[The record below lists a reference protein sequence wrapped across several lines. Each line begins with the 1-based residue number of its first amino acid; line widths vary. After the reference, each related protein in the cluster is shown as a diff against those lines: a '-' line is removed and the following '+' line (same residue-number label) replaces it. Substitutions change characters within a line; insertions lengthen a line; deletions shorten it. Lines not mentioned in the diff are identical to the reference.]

1 MCFVIVILIN
11 DQSVCVCVRERERER
26 EREAVKK
33 CSFSFICEYF
43 SNIGCLFTNIMPDQR
58 CNENKITSTFPP

>member
-1 MCFVIVILIN
+1 M
-11 DQSVCVCVRERERER
+11 CVCAWER

-33 CSFSFICEYF
+33 CLFSFICEYF